1 MAGLGMWPSAGI
13 YKMPSINT
21 AGPQRENTDSHN
33 QTRMQRRG
41 FANRGDT
48 ISQNGGHVQMRSK
61 NRFSNRCL
69 LDDLQGKVILK
80 MAAN

>member
-21 AGPQRENTDSHN
+21 ADPQRENTDSHI

-41 FANRGDT
+41 FANRGET
-48 ISQNGGHVQMRSK
+48 NFKNGGRVQMSSK
-61 NRFSNRCL
+61 
-69 LDDLQGKVILK
+69 IK
-80 MAAN
+80 MAAMNR